1 MQWCIFFFFV
11 FVSHGTA
18 ARMVVARCSIC
29 IICNIC
35 VCICITWLNR
45 GMAQGWLLLG
55 AVPGLRNA
63 ASQPWSRPWHFGSC
77 SLRTPCDAR
86 VVKIQVFVIVFVY
99 WQLQPP
105 YTLWCQS
112 GQNTGVL
119 YFGYFARFWY
129 LLLRANMSQS
139 VFLYELGL
147 NWYISSSFC
156 SK

>member
-1 MQWCIFFFFV
+1 
-11 FVSHGTA
+11 
-18 ARMVVARCSIC
+18 MVDARCSIC
-29 IICNIC
+29 VCICITCNIC

-86 VVKIQVFVIVFVY
+86 VVKIQVFSF
-99 WQLQPP
+99 
-105 YTLWCQS
+105 
-112 GQNTGVL
+112 L

-129 LLLRANMSQS
+129 LQLRAKSIKCAMDQSRGCLCFLATWYQTSRWGHNVVIYKFRHQRSQTR
-139 VFLYELGL
+139 VTYNLFLQVLSNCKY
-147 NWYISSSFC
+147 
-156 SK
+156 